1 MLHPNLVAEDS
12 NAELLGD
19 NKAIDIDSMIK
30 QFSQAQNAAGDS
42 ASGSGNTYAEDVLT
56 NLSNNAGLEAKECP
70 ICMDVMEVPMMFPD
84 CMHPWFV
91 YVSARWLLIAHK
103 C

>member
-12 NAELLGD
+12 NAELLSD

-30 QFSQAQNAAGDS
+30 QFSQAQNATGDS
-42 ASGSGNTYAEDVLT
+42 ASGSGSTYAEDVLT
-56 NLSNNAGLEAKECP
+56 NLSNNACLEAKECP

-91 YVSARWLLIAHK
+91 YASAR
-103 C
+103 